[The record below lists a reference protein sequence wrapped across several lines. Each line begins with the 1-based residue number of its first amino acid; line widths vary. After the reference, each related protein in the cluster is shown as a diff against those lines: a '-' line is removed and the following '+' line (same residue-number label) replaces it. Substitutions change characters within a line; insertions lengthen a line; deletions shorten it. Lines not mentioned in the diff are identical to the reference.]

1 MALQD
6 LPAELLHA
14 ISANVAD
21 EGDLSALSR
30 TCVRLFHTLVVE
42 LYHRNHVGSKPSA
55 LTWAINSGNMSTIQ
69 RATGCG
75 FDIVKLGHITSA
87 ASLGNLDV
95 FEILWACKLGYG
107 GFDSLLV
114 DEDKREPLYAAVN
127 SGNKEIVRVLVDT
140 GLVDSQIQTYDQNVP
155 LFIASFNGSH
165 EVVSLLLDHGAP
177 PMSHFHMV
185 HPLAA
190 AVKPRGD
197 WWVAKQFWGRRL
209 RKNPSTVGDTVRVLL
224 EHGANV
230 NRSGFYD
237 GDSAIHI
244 AANAGYCGVVEQLV
258 AHGANVDARNALT
271 DNTPLH
277 IATQRLG
284 TLDMV
289 QTLVQLGANINAV
302 NRTGQTPLA
311 LTRDTREPRRIAEFL
326 LDNGARMTI
335 DYENNTPLHRLR
347 NIGSLELSVDSSAS
361 LLDAL
366 LERGANINAQNKQGK
381 TPLHCVAETA
391 GNSHLI
397 RILVNRGASLS
408 MRDGSGVT
416 PLGYAAA
423 HCPQQIIEF
432 LIEKGSDP
440 NSKTK
445 DGLPLL
451 QLAVGR
457 ESATLIDLLLR
468 CGAAVITPNRH
479 GRGALHYAALIGKIE
494 MIDVFLRHGVSID
507 AHDAHGLTP
516 LMCAIE
522 GVTSTNFDFLLEKGA
537 NVHKRDNNM
546 QTALHKAAKHGKVK
560 AATALLK
567 RGADINA
574 VDDDNQT
581 PLYMASVNMRPKMVE
596 VLCKHG
602 ADPTITDCRGRTA
615 MAVGNSEI
623 VNLFNEL
630 ENNGT
635 VGT

>member
-14 ISANVAD
+14 VSANVSD

-30 TCVRLFHTLVVE
+30 TCVRFFHTLVAE
-42 LYHRNHVGSKPSA
+42 LYRLNHAGPKPSA
-55 LTWAINSGNMSTIQ
+55 LTWAINSGNMGTIQ
-69 RATGCG
+69 RATSCG
-75 FDIVKLGHITSA
+75 VDLVKLRHITSA
-87 ASLGNLDV
+87 ASMGNKDV
-95 FEILWACKLGYG
+95 FDILWACKLQYG

-114 DEDKREPLYAAVN
+114 DEDNREPLYAAVN
-127 SGNKEIVRVLVDT
+127 SGNRDIVSALVET
-140 GLVDSQIQTYDQNVP
+140 GMVDSQVQASNQNVP

-197 WWVAKQFWGRRL
+197 WWVSKQFWGRRL
-209 RKNPSTVGDTVRVLL
+209 RKNPDTVGDTVRVLL
-224 EHGANV
+224 EHGASV
-230 NRSGFYD
+230 HRSGFYD

-244 AANAGYCGVVEQLV
+244 AANAGYCDVVEQLV
-258 AHGANVDARNALT
+258 AHGANVDARNAMT

-289 QTLVQLGANINAV
+289 RTLVRLGASVNAV

-326 LDNGARMTI
+326 LDNGAQMTI

-347 NIGSLELSVDSSAS
+347 NIGSPELSVDSSAG

-366 LERGANINAQNKQGK
+366 LKRGADINAQNKQGK
-381 TPLHCVAETA
+381 APLHCVAETA

-397 RILVNRGASLS
+397 RILVNQGASLS

-440 NSKTK
+440 NSRTK

-468 CGAAVITPNRH
+468 CGADVRAPNRH

-494 MIDVFLRHGVSID
+494 MIDVFLRRGVSID

-522 GVTSTNFDFLLEKGA
+522 GVTSTNFDFLLDKGA
-537 NVHKRDNNM
+537 NVHKRDNTM

-560 AATALLK
+560 AATALL
-567 RGADINA
+567 RLGADVNA

-581 PLYMASVNMRPKMVE
+581 PLYMASVYMRPKMVE
-596 VLCKHG
+596 VLYKHG

-615 MAVGNSEI
+615 MAVANSEI
-623 VNLFNEL
+623 VSLFFEL
-630 ENNGT
+630 ENNTLGET
-635 VGT
+635 